1 MSRHRAVVGL
11 GLALTGCHDA
21 TDHEKQRVIGRI
33 DPLHT
38 AVPVIAAPAE
48 ARAGAPFTIVVHT
61 VGSSDCTQPDR
72 DEVTEQGDLI
82 RIVPYDIVP
91 VAGHADVCQD
101 DYAFHEHRLR
111 LTRRQVGPLRVRV
124 VGFTAASRTDRLDS
138 VEVGVEVR
146 P

>member
-91 VAGHADVCQD
+91 VAGHA
-101 DYAFHEHRLR
+101 HEHRLR